1 MTSPKKGDRV
11 RVTFEAV
18 YSAKGVLEGHYFEAP
33 EGLVVRPFAPDGA
46 TLEVIETPFVLP
58 TEVGSVVRVSYVDGS
73 GHVAMLRSD
82 GKWVDESGWVFSNP
96 SNLVDGAKVEVASF
110 STPEA
115 AKPAEK
121 LIDGDGD
128 AWYLRDNGMY
138 TMFESDAED
147 TGRTR
152 EYIENTYGIR
162 KKD

>member
-58 TEVGSVVRVSYVDGS
+58 TETGSVVRVSYVDGGS
-73 GHVAMLRSD
+73 NVAMLRSD
-82 GKWVDESGWVFSNP
+82 GKWVDESGWVWNNP
-96 SNLVDGAKVEVASF
+96 SILVDGARVEVATF
-110 STPEA
+110 GAPEA

-121 LIDGDGD
+121 LIDGEGD
-128 AWYLRDNGMY
+128 TWYLRDNGMY
-138 TMFESDAED
+138 TMTLTESADF
-147 TGRTR
+147 GRTR
-152 EYIENTYGIR
+152 EYIKHAYGIR
-162 KKD
+162 EED